1 MNSFASASNSSFT
14 QAGNFIGAAQGGV
27 DPRTGIFSANMP
39 IASLAGNSGLGPEIE
54 LALSYSPFSQTNPY
68 GFGIGCT
75 LGFSYYIYETRTL
88 YMSTG
93 EQYKIVEDLN
103 KNTVTVSQKRLNS
116 FDFVKVNKNGAWV
129 YQIIDKSGEI
139 QELRGVGDD
148 YFPMTI
154 TSPSN
159 RRIELSW
166 TNQGAP
172 RLIEIRD
179 ESTVL
184 CHFTY
189 GSSVIADVLP
199 GTSKNY
205 QIIFEYQNGFLTA
218 LTNTALVDDTGK
230 TAPWKLGYNT
240 DGMLTSLASPTGYT
254 QAVKYNMAAI
264 AMPESSKLPP
274 LPAVTSYTE
283 TPGFGQP
290 VMRKVYG
297 YNLSQGHSYTGA
309 NNRQITSWTPNDDV
323 LMSTAWY
330 PEGND
335 YYYTY
340 GSVEQQLGNNDEVL
354 LTTERTF
361 NSLHLQIR
369 EKTIQENCITD
380 TRIEYPLLAGKNV
393 DGQPSKYQ
401 LPTRQSSTWEDLSL
415 PEGQRSR
422 TEITESESDDAGNP
436 VWEKAA
442 DGTVTITEY
451 YPAAGEGDLC
461 PADPHGF
468 TLYTKSKKVIPAPS
482 DFDDVPVMETRYTYT
497 KVVSSQQEDPA
508 AYAVLQTSEQHFS
521 DATLRSEKKSHY
533 ITDIGSP
540 HFGRVAG
547 MDATIYE
554 GEEEY
559 TSSAAFTYALNGE
572 SLDQTATF
580 SSFDKLAPF
589 SVLRNQC
596 RFTGQVSAETDRQ
609 KNLTEYK
616 YDLLGRL
623 LEKVMDA
630 GTQYVNKQTTSYH
643 LSTSK
648 ITTQRKDNS
657 GNIQWQYFDGM
668 GRVIRETRNTAAG
681 NTSEFS
687 YLSNTYDLLG
697 RLASSQSED
706 RMSVSSAPDG
716 RVRVVADE
724 LYDNWGQN
732 FRTRLSS
739 KQIEVKRLDPVT
751 LQAEGQYQ
759 TEDKEAQPLGKQ
771 VATLNVQQLP
781 IKIEQID
788 SAGNVYSTV
797 TKEYDG
803 AQRLRVE
810 TDALGRQVSYE
821 YDIWD
826 RVISQ
831 TLPDGSVV
839 RKTYAPFSNKELA
852 VTISITAPGGEEQ
865 IIGTREYD
873 SLFRLVENSCG
884 GRVQRLT
891 YEGSSPVPN
900 EVETPAG
907 DTLSCQYIAE
917 LDNSLA
923 SVMAKNSGLTQ
934 TRQYDPLTGNMIT
947 ATDSSRGNMTKA
959 LSYSPEGKLIE
970 EAFTP
975 QAGQE
980 RSMSYTWSVMGKVE
994 SCTDVGGAVQTY
1006 QYDEYGRPVKIED
1019 PAATVVVEYDS
1030 YGRKVAQ
1037 TATDKAT
1044 GNSQTTALTL
1054 DDFSRETKRVVTAKV
1069 GGQEQEIMTITQAYN
1084 VNSQVEQ
1091 RITSQAGVTLREET
1105 YEYDERNRLVDYTC
1119 EGTQCPQDSYGNT
1132 LERQTFTFDHLSNV
1146 TQCITT
1152 SPAGED
1158 IATYIFANPQDP
1170 CQLTAVTHTLT
1181 TVYPARIDLQ
1191 YDANGRMIVDEAGR
1205 TLTYDAFGRLDSV
1218 NTQEGDSSIYGY
1230 DGNNTLVTQ
1239 TINDSDTHQLYYKGG
1254 ILTNEVMPDSGSQVR
1269 YVKVGSNCAG
1279 VVQDKI

>member
-54 LALSYSPFSQTNPY
+54 LALSYNPFSQTNTY

-75 LGFSYYIYETRTL
+75 LGLSYYSFETRTL

-103 KNTVTVSQKRLNS
+103 TDTVTVSQKRLNS
-116 FDFVKVNKNGAWV
+116 FDFVKVIKNGAPV

-139 QELRGVGDD
+139 QELRGFGNDFV
-148 YFPMTI
+148 PATI

-159 RRIELSW
+159 RRVELSW
-166 TNQGAP
+166 SKSGSL
-172 RLIEIRD
+172 RLDEIRD
-179 ESTVL
+179 ESTLL
-184 CHFTY
+184 CSFTY
-189 GSSVIADVLP
+189 GSSVTADVWP

-205 QIIFEYQNGFLTA
+205 QIIFEYQNGYLTA
-218 LTNTALVDDTGK
+218 LTNTALVDDADK
-230 TAPWKLGYNT
+230 TVPWKMSYTEGL
-240 DGMLTSLASPTGYT
+240 LTSLASPTGYT
-254 QAVKYNMAAI
+254 QTVEYNMAAI
-264 AMPESSKLPP
+264 AMPASSKLPP

-283 TPGFGQP
+283 SPSFGQP

-297 YNLSQGHSYTGA
+297 YNLTQGHSYTGA
-309 NNRQITSWTPNDDV
+309 GNRQITSWAPNVDV
-323 LMSTAWY
+323 LMSTDWY
-330 PEGND
+330 PEGHD
-335 YYYTY
+335 DYYTY
-340 GSVEQQLGNNDEVL
+340 GSVEQQLGNNNEVL
-354 LTTERTF
+354 LTTARTF
-361 NSLHLQIR
+361 NSLHLQIQ
-369 EKTIQENCITD
+369 EKVTQENCISD
-380 TRIEYPLLAGKNV
+380 TRIEYPLLAGQNV
-393 DGQPSKYQ
+393 NGQPTKYQ
-401 LPTRQSSTWEDLSL
+401 LPIKQSSTWEDLSL

-422 TEITESESDDAGNP
+422 TEITESVSDDAGNP

-442 DGTVTITEY
+442 DDTVTITEY
-451 YPAAGEGDLC
+451 YPGAGEGDLC
-461 PADPHGF
+461 PADPYGF

-497 KVVSSQQEDPA
+497 KVASSQQDPA
-508 AYAVLQTSEQHFS
+508 AYAVLPISEQHFS
-521 DATLRSEKKSHY
+521 DETLRSEKKTHY
-533 ITDIGSP
+533 ITDIASP

-554 GEEEY
+554 GDEEY

-572 SLDQTATF
+572 SLDQTAKF

-589 SVLRNQC
+589 TVLRKQC

-609 KNLTEYK
+609 NNLTEYK

-630 GTQYVNKQTTSYH
+630 GTQYVNNQTTSYH
-643 LSTSK
+643 LSASK

-706 RMSVSSAPDG
+706 KMSASSAPDG
-716 RVRVVADE
+716 RVRVLANK

-739 KQIEVKRLDPVT
+739 KQIELKRLDPVT
-751 LQAEGQYQ
+751 LQAEGQFQ
-759 TEDKEAQPLGKQ
+759 TEDETAQPLGKQ

-839 RKTYAPFSNKELA
+839 RKTYAPFSNKELP
-852 VTISITAPGGEEQ
+852 VTISITALGGTEQ
-865 IIGTREYD
+865 IIGTRKYD

-917 LDNSLA
+917 LDNSL
-923 SVMAKNSGLTQ
+923 SSMMAKSSGLTQ
-934 TRQYDPLTGNMIT
+934 TRQYDPLTGNLIT
-947 ATDSSRGNMTKA
+947 ATDSSRGNMAKA
-959 LSYSPEGKLIE
+959 LSYSPEGKLIG

-975 QAGQE
+975 QSGQA
-980 RSMSYTWSVMGKVE
+980 RNMRYTWSVMGKVE

-1037 TATDKAT
+1037 TATDKAS

-1054 DDFSRETKRVVTAKV
+1054 DDFSRETQRVVTANV
-1069 GGQEQEIMTITQAYN
+1069 GGQQQEIMTITQAFN

-1091 RITSQAGVTLREET
+1091 RITSQAGITLREET
-1105 YEYDERNRLVDYTC
+1105 YEYDERNRLVNYSC

-1132 LERQTFTFDHLSNV
+1132 LEVQNFTYDHLSNV

-1181 TVYPARIDLQ
+1181 AVYPARIDLQ

-1205 TLTYDAFGRLDSV
+1205 TLTYDAFGRLNSV
-1218 NTQEGDSSIYGY
+1218 NTQEGDSSLYGY

-1254 ILTNEVMPDSGSQVR
+1254 ILTNELMPESGSQVR

-1279 VVQDKI
+1279 VVQDEL